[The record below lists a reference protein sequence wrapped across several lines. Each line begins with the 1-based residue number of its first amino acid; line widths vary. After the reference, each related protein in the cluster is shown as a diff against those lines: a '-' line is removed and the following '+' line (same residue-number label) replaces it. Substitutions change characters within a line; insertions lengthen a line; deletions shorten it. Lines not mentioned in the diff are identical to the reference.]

1 MLAFGMLVVGLLAVL
16 VVVLLVMRNFSREEG
31 RLDTELHAPG
41 ARTLRYAVPD
51 GQDPAVLVAA
61 LSHGGFRSVA
71 DLEGGTE
78 VLLVEN
84 LHEGDRARVRDIIE
98 HVNSTGFAGAPMQV
112 GHVSFEDER

>member
-1 MLAFGMLVVGLLAVL
+1 
-16 VVVLLVMRNFSREEG
+16 
-31 RLDTELHAPG
+31 
-41 ARTLRYAVPD
+41 
-51 GQDPAVLVAA
+51 
-61 LSHGGFRSVA
+61 VA